1 MAPNRN
7 PAARLYAPVV
17 DRHRPQVTPPVEQG
31 KAVVL
36 SHIFSPPAWVGVGTW
51 RRRLV
56 FPLSWGAMTSARQT
70 TLRGLGRGGS
80 HPPGNK
86 KRPSQW
92 GRSFRLSKKGIYVR
106 FCARASQS
114 SVIRR
119 RRNQVQSVFS
129 GDMCLGK
136 NTAQA
141 ANVRA
146 KRVRCSG
153 LHLFEKMPAF
163 LREPVDFVDRLRPSV
178 GRRKV
183 FLYIGCFTCC
193 P

>member
-1 MAPNRN
+1 M
-7 PAARLYAPVV
+7 
-17 DRHRPQVTPPVEQG
+17 
-31 KAVVL
+31 
-36 SHIFSPPAWVGVGTW
+36 
-51 RRRLV
+51 
-56 FPLSWGAMTSARQT
+56 
-70 TLRGLGRGGS
+70 
-80 HPPGNK
+80 
-86 KRPSQW
+86 
-92 GRSFRLSKKGIYVR
+92 SKKGIYVR

-114 SVIRR
+114 SVVRR

-163 LREPVDFVDRLRPSV
+163 LREPVDFVDRLNLPPSRGKV
-178 GRRKV
+178 AFAKQMTDEGGLVKWISLFLLFSAPSSAPAGHLPPIRGKVMFISANTNQHTFLEKRDAFKTRFFFPAGKRTVFGIQRKR
-183 FLYIGCFTCC
+183 GSRAG
-193 P
+193 